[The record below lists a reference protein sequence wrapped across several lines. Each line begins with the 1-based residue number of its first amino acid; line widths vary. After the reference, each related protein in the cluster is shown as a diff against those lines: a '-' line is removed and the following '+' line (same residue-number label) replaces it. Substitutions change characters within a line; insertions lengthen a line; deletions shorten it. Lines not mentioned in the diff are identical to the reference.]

1 MLACQKES
9 SNKLTYIE
17 MENLPAF
24 SKTNAI
30 AIREY
35 KKLES
40 NIVKLNAVKQ
50 EIRIHPMVSDKKLCT
65 THG

>member
-24 SKTNAI
+24 WKTNTI

-50 EIRIHPMVSDKKLCT
+50 EIRTHPMVSDK
-65 THG
+65 